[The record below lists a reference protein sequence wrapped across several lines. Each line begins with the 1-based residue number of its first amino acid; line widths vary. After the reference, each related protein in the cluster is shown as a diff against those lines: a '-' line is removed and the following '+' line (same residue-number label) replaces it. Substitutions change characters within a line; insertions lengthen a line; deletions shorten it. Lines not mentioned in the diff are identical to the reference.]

1 MIEGN
6 KLRAE
11 GLESGHDPKVKAMEH
26 VGVAPAFAAVID
38 TNSVALTEVIIGPEA
53 ENEGV

>member
-1 MIEGN
+1 MIEGD
-6 KLRAE
+6 KLGVE
-11 GLESGHDPKVKAMEH
+11 GLESGHDSEVKAMEH

-38 TNSVALTEVIIGPEA
+38 ANSVAFTEVIIGPEA